1 MKIIITESQYNFIKR
16 RMDWIEPII
25 RREITDQ
32 EPCYY
37 KLRFGME
44 EGLKI
49 YLTTV
54 VEGSINFILQDF
66 PDFFEMSSEEEGRR
80 SKMIEN
86 EIMGIFGDEI
96 KNHFINV
103 DCKFKKDLYF

>member
-1 MKIIITESQYNFIKR
+1 
-16 RMDWIEPII
+16 MDWIEPII

-37 KLRFGME
+37 KLKFGLEDGME
-44 EGLKI
+44 K
-49 YLTTV
+49 YFKTV
-54 VEGSINFILQDF
+54 INSSAEFILQDF

-86 EIMGIFGDEI
+86 EIMGVFGDEI

>member
-25 RREITDQ
+25 RREITEN

-37 KLRFGME
+37 KFKFGME
-44 EGLKI
+44 KGLKI

-66 PDFFEMSSEEEGRR
+66 PDFFEMSSEEEERR
-80 SKMIEN
+80 GKMIEN
-86 EIMGIFGDEI
+86 EIMGVFGDEK
-96 KNHFINV
+96 KN
-103 DCKFKKDLYF
+103 LYF